1 MMLVK
6 VRKYCILWSVAKL
19 CHISLHGVANASIHA
34 LKLNVVKYEC
44 QFPLIN
50 LQLHIS

>member
-1 MMLVK
+1 MLHSLK
-6 VRKYCILWSVAKL
+6 SKSNRILNVAKL